1 MEIYPDSSST
11 DPFFQLPRDI
21 YYQLV
26 HRLKETL
33 PPPLTDSAEDL
44 ARRDNAFIAQIASM
58 LPANAEEANIA
69 SQHVAAQAHAMA
81 CLRDA
86 RLPNQT
92 TKVMLQC
99 TAQAAS
105 MMRQANAAC
114 SLLLRVQSAR
124 HKREANNQL
133 LDQANMLEHCT
144 MSLMI
149 DTLGRTPPAPIAD
162 AETQVHTEPTTITQ
176 DQGIAP
182 TRPHSHRAALP
193 DFRAPPADFMQA
205 FGNRAAAGSAAPG

>member
-1 MEIYPDSSST
+1 MEIYPDSSSS

-21 YYQLV
+21 YYQIV
-26 HRLKETL
+26 HRLKEDL
-33 PPPLTDSAEDL
+33 PPPLTEASEDL

-58 LPANAEEANIA
+58 LPANAQEANIA
-69 SQHVAAQAHAMA
+69 AQHVAAQAHAMA

-86 RLPNQT
+86 RMPNQT

-124 HKREANNQL
+124 HKREANNQV

-149 DTLGRTPPAPIAD
+149 DALGRTPPVRIAD
-162 AETQVHTEPTTITQ
+162 AETQARTEPCPISQ
-176 DQGIAP
+176 DQNAAP
-182 TRPHSHRAALP
+182 TRLRNERADLP
-193 DFRAPPADFMQA
+193 DFRQPPPDFMPA
-205 FGNRAAAGSAAPG
+205 FGNRAAASSAASG